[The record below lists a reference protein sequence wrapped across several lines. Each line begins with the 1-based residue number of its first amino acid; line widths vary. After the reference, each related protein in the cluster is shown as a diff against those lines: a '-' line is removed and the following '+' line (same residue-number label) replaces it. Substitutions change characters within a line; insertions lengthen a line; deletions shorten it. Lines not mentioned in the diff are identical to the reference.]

1 MDKNHR
7 CLFKKQMLK
16 PPTKYFVPQSI
27 INCNKDIKQHNA
39 SLRLTQIKIDNYNHC
54 SQKIVAFD
62 IEQKQ

>member
-1 MDKNHR
+1 
-7 CLFKKQMLK
+7 MLK